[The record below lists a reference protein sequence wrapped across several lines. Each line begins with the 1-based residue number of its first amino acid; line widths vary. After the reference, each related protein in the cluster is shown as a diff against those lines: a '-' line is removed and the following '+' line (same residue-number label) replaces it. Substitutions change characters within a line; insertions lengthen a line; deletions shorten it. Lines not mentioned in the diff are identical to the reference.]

1 MAQQKDTCVK
11 PWLLPSAPY
20 KEIKI
25 SSNIQPKAITL
36 LQNTTVYFFLN
47 LFFKCLFMQY
57 ILITYFP
64 FFQLPLDHPNTKP
77 APQESGIYSE
87 RE

>member
-1 MAQQKDTCVK
+1 M
-11 PWLLPSAPY
+11 
-20 KEIKI
+20 
-25 SSNIQPKAITL
+25 
-36 LQNTTVYFFLN
+36 
-47 LFFKCLFMQY
+47 KCLFMQY